1 MARISSTEI
10 IPIDK
15 PNIMN
20 MLDWSPLFTSLS
32 TFSSLSLF
40 SALVVFISFP
50 GSSGIMFSVVVCTFI
65 MSCKVIPADFVVVN
79 VVVVVLS
86 VVVVTAV
93 VVAVVDVVTAAAAI
107 VTVIVVAVVLPLALS
122 PLS

>member
-10 IPIDK
+10 IAIDK
-15 PNIMN
+15 PNVMN

-32 TFSSLSLF
+32 TFSSLSLL

-86 VVVVTAV
+86 VVVVTV
-93 VVAVVDVVTAAAAI
+93 VVVTVVVVVTSAAAI

>member
-15 PNIMN
+15 PNMMN
-20 MLDWSPLFTSLS
+20 ILDWSPLFTSLS

-50 GSSGIMFSVVVCTFI
+50 GSSGIMFPVVVCTFV

-86 VVVVTAV
+86 VVVVTVV
-93 VVAVVDVVTAAAAI
+93 VVAVVVVVTAAAAI